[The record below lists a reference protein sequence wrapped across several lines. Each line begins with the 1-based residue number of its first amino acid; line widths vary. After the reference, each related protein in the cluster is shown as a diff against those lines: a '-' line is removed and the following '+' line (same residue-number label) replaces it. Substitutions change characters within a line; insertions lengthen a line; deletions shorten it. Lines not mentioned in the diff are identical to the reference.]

1 MSEMKALELEPVP
14 NENIPNKPAIRYLI
28 ETLEE
33 LKNNSHE
40 GITINIDLTI
50 ENILIPISR
59 NEPRVVGLV
68 RDIQEYSQ
76 SNNTQQMRLDELLS
90 RLETTNY
97 LQEPT
102 VIIPVSRS
110 KNPTLPGRLQ
120 VDDFD
125 LSM

>member
-1 MSEMKALELEPVP
+1 M
-14 NENIPNKPAIRYLI
+14 NDY
-28 ETLEE
+28 
-33 LKNNSHE
+33 
-40 GITINIDLTI
+40 
-50 ENILIPISR
+50 
-59 NEPRVVGLV
+59 VGLV